1 MICNIP
7 ELVDATT
14 ATSISLSW
22 TNAGLEADEY
32 EVIWTSNKCPD
43 DLDEGNHTVTG
54 DDGGDI
60 ADISY
65 NYIIEGLR
73 EGTSY
78 NITITASN
86 TPLINTPLINTTSQT
101 QETGKS

>member
-32 EVIWTSNKCPD
+32 EVIWTSDKCPD
-43 DLDEGNHTVTG
+43 DVDEGNHTVTG
-54 DDGGDI
+54 DDGSGDGDF

-86 TPLINTPLINTTSQT
+86 TLLINTTSQT
-101 QETGKS
+101 QETGKRR

>member
-32 EVIWTSNKCPD
+32 EVIWTSDKCCD

-54 DDGGDI
+54 DDGSGDGDI

-78 NITITASN
+78 NITITVS
-86 TPLINTPLINTTSQT
+86 NTPLINTTSQT
-101 QETGKS
+101 QETGKRR

>member
-7 ELVDATT
+7 EFVDATT

-32 EVIWTSNKCPD
+32 EVIWTSDKCPD

-54 DDGGDI
+54 DDGSGDGDI
-60 ADISY
+60 AVI

-86 TPLINTPLINTTSQT
+86 TPLINTTGQT
-101 QETGKS
+101 QETGKRR